1 MDKPKV
7 QSIRE
12 LGDEMRAI
20 AREEKRLPKD
30 AATPS
35 DESLDV
41 LTKMTT
47 AKAHKVA
54 KRSRPRSRYLE
65 K

>member
-12 LGDEMRAI
+12 LEDEMRAI
-20 AREEKRLPKD
+20 AREEKRSPKD
-30 AATPS
+30 AAAPS
-35 DESLDV
+35 YESSDV
-41 LTKMTT
+41 LKKMTA

-54 KRSRPRSRYLE
+54 KRSGPRSRHLE